1 MIIRSLSV
9 VVGCKKES
17 GGGIR
22 TSHTDEAVT
31 VCDLKR
37 F

>member
-22 TSHTDEAVT
+22 TSDTEEAVIE
-31 VCDLKR
+31 CDFKR